1 MKKSKKQ
8 FIEDLVAYSIVG
20 IVACYI
26 VAAAISII
34 QIEFNL

>member
-8 FIEDLVAYSIVG
+8 FTEDLVAYSIVG
-20 IVACYI
+20 IGLIIIIACA
-26 VAAAISII
+26 VSII